1 MAKNKLYQFR
11 RAALVI
17 AEFIN
22 YWSIIP
28 CLMIIAYGIMLVHAF
43 IWYTH
48 IPTYPMYKCDSTA
61 LQIFINAKMDIVQAK
76 NIACQVADTVGGPTN
91 QQTTF
96 ISILVSLAAAIFGL
110 YTANRPNMSGVNFN
124 QLQPNADP
132 HIMKNDNGDDP
143 PDKPA
148 TETS

>member
-1 MAKNKLYQFR
+1 MAKDRLYKFR

-28 CLMIIAYGIMLVHAF
+28 CLMIIAYGFMLVHAY

-48 IPTYPMYKCDSTA
+48 IPTYPLYKCDSTA
-61 LQIFINAKMDIVQAK
+61 LQIFITAKMDLQQAK
-76 NIACQVADTVGGPTN
+76 SIACQVSDTVGGPTN

-96 ISILVSLAAAIFGL
+96 ISVLAGLASVIFGL
-110 YTANRPNMSGVNFN
+110 YTANRPNMKGVDYN
-124 QLQPNADP
+124 QLQPNVSIP
-132 HIMKNDNGDDP
+132 
-143 PDKPA
+143 
-148 TETS
+148 TTSSDTNSS